1 MSFNFNNLS
10 NDELVNI
17 LVSNT
22 PVGYIVL
29 DRNYRIHYL
38 NEYFMKMRNFTKE
51 NTLGRHCYDLSNNG
65 KKCSVCAVESCIL
78 TKTKQKVIRKDILPG
93 GESRF
98 IEDYAIPLYKDDDL
112 NFDFILEI
120 MLNRT
125 AEMQYREMLDN
136 DFVNLIGS
144 LITILDAKD
153 EYTAQHSKSVAR
165 YSVMLANALQ
175 LSADQITE
183 IEIAAS
189 LHDIGKVNIP
199 YSILNKPGKLNELEF
214 STIKMHPGNAY
225 VILQRLSGF
234 YKVKESVRF
243 HHERYD
249 GKGYPEGLSGG
260 EIPLGARIISLAD
273 TYDAMTSTRSYRK
286 ALSHEQAVAEITKN
300 AGTQFDPWLA
310 EVFVGMDFSAPMEK
324 NPPPEKKKNLKL
336 VERQLVETEDVKNSQ
351 KDSFMENMDG
361 NRAFNQILPDQK
373 FASEIFNNTPVAYA
387 LLSPEYDVL
396 YASPHFLDTFEF
408 RLKDIKDKKCYR
420 VSGQENQC
428 AHCPMEKAV
437 AKKGLV
443 EEQFTQTINGR
454 TLHFDCFGMPI
465 FDKNGDLQ
473 YILEI
478 LLDRTEEKRLQ
489 QEHEQGL
496 YDIVHMLM
504 DLLAVN
510 DQETYKKSQFLSQ
523 ICEKMAQ
530 ELDITLKL
538 EREIRLASSLCDIG
552 MISLKDTAEDQE
564 ALLKSHPM
572 VAFNILG
579 QLSIF
584 SNVTEIIKHHHEK
597 YDGSGYPSGL
607 AGEDIPLGSRIIAL
621 ADSFY
626 ENSKLGSQYALNNIR
641 NKKGKSFDPALADLF
656 LAQYKEWLETL

>member
-1 MSFNFNNLS
+1 MGFNINNLS
-10 NDELVNI
+10 GDELVNI
-17 LVSNT
+17 LVANT

-29 DRNYRIHYL
+29 DKNYRIHYM

-51 NTLGRHCYDLSNNG
+51 NSLGRYCYDLSNNG
-65 KKCSVCAVESCIL
+65 KKCNVCAVESCIL
-78 TKTKQKVIRKDILPG
+78 TKTKQKVIRKDILPS
-93 GESRF
+93 GEPRF
-98 IEDYAIPLYKDDDL
+98 IEDYAIPLYKDDAL

-120 MLNRT
+120 MVNRT

-199 YSILNKPGKLNELEF
+199 HSILNKPGKLNELEF

-234 YKVKESVRF
+234 YKVKEYVRF

-249 GKGYPEGLSGG
+249 GKGYPEGLAGA

-286 ALSHEQAVAEITKN
+286 ALSHEEAIVEIKRN
-300 AGTQFDPWLA
+300 AGTQFDPWMA
-310 EVFVGMDFSAPMEK
+310 EVFVSMDFTAPLLK
-324 NPPPEKKKNLKL
+324 DTPPAKKKNLKL
-336 VERQLVETEDVKNSQ
+336 VERQITESDDVKNAK
-351 KDSFMENMDG
+351 KDSFMESINEHQT
-361 NRAFNQILPDQK
+361 FQQILSDQK

-396 YASPHFLDTFEF
+396 YASPHFLDTFQL

-420 VSGQENQC
+420 VSGKETQC
-428 AHCPMEKAV
+428 GHCPMRKAV

-443 EEQFTQTINGR
+443 EQQFTQTIHGR
-454 TLHFDCFGMPI
+454 TLHFDCFGMPV
-465 FDKNGDLQ
+465 FDKDGNLQ

-478 LLDRTEEKRLQ
+478 LLDRTEEKKLQ

-523 ICEKMAQ
+523 LCEKITQ
-530 ELDITLKL
+530 DLDIPTAQ
-538 EREIRLASSLCDIG
+538 EREILLAATLCDIG
-552 MISLKDTAEDQE
+552 MISLKDTAEEKAVPTQ
-564 ALLKSHPM
+564 SHPL

-607 AGEDIPLGSRIIAL
+607 TGEEIPLGSRIISL

-626 ENSKLGSQYALNNIR
+626 ENSKEGTQYALNRIR
-641 NKKGKSFDPALADLF
+641 QGKGTAFDPALADLF
-656 LAQYKEWLETL
+656 LANYKEWLEAL